1 MRGERELL
9 AHHRSHVHRRSPLG
23 QRIEIRIVDGL
34 GVGAEHRGV
43 HRDVHFVDHLDEAA
57 PALAPNDAVKIA
69 SPEVLAI
76 AGGLQLTLHRHRTH
90 QIQSQPFESRILRR
104 ELAYGPDGPPV
115 EVPNVHAQHSPL
127 T

>member
-9 AHHRSHVHRRSPLG
+9 AHHRSHVHRRGPLG
-23 QRIEIRIVDGL
+23 QRIEIRIVDCRR
-34 GVGAEHRGV
+34 VGAEHRGV
-43 HRDVHFVDHLDEAA
+43 HRDVHFVDYLDEAA

-69 SPEVLAI
+69 SPEVLPV
-76 AGGLQLTLHRHRTH
+76 AGGLQLTLHCHRTH
-90 QIQSQPFESRILRR
+90 QVQSQPFERRILRR

-127 T
+127 R